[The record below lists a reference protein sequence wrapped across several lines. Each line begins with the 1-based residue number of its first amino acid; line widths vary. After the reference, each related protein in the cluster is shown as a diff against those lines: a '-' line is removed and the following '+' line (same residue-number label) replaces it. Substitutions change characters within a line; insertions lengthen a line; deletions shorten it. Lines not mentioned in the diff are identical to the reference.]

1 MIVKDI
7 LDEDFVNYKKP
18 SMMIAFPYCSFKCD
32 KECGRAVCQNSPLA
46 NEPNIEISCESI
58 IERYLDNSITEA
70 IVFQGLEPFDSLKDV
85 FDFVVTL
92 RGRYGCSDDVVI
104 YTGYTKEEVDKF
116 TLSTMYPFMDGTCTG
131 NIKITKM
138 LKSTGNIIIKYGRYI
153 PDQKPHYDKV
163 LGVNLASDNQYAERL

>member
-46 NEPNIEISCESI
+46 NEPNIEIGTEQI
-58 IERYLDNSITEA
+58 IERYLNNGITEA
-70 IVFQGLEPFDSLKDV
+70 IVCAGLEPFDTFNDLDK
-85 FDFVVTL
+85 FLLYL
-92 RGRYGCSDDVVI
+92 RDEYHCNDDVVI
-104 YTGYTKEEVDKF
+104 YTGYTKEEIPQNWMDK
-116 TLSTMYPFMDGTCTG
+116 LSNY
-131 NIKITKM
+131 I
-138 LKSTGNIIIKYGRYI
+138 NIIIKYGRYI
-153 PDQKPHYDKV
+153 PDQEPHYDEV